1 MSKRVEIGH
10 SFHAQHEIVGRGV
23 VSEGGLFIGN
33 ILLAT
38 NDLHLRAYRLKQ
50 QVPRNLT
57 NVLSAPIQN
66 GTFADYLHQAQDA
79 GSSLSISS
87 IFTPENYETD
97 CDEIELDGHSFQPKL
112 DELTQRFDVLDAINA
127 LDQEVLDLFVTQ
139 LSNGGDAFALI
150 DSKVLVETQRAVAAE
165 QANAGAIVAEIAARE
180 ADVDAEA
187 AAALA
192 ARGVIQA
199 DLAQEIVDR
208 VDDVLVEQVR
218 ALAAEGVN
226 AAAVVA
232 ETAARGNAITAAIDA
247 LVDSAP
253 GTLNTLNE
261 LAAALGDDDDYHVA
275 ITSSLAGKQGK
286 TVYLDAVDSAQRTTQ
301 NLQSLDTTTSIA
313 THLSDEVTARGVA
326 VAGVQSAV
334 DAVEVILGTRT
345 AVQIA
350 RVDASSS
357 IQGQFDDEVAARGVA
372 VAGVQSAVDAV
383 EVILGTRTA
392 VQIARVD
399 ASSSIQGQFDDEVA
413 ARGVAVAAV
422 QSAVDAVEVILGTRT
437 AVQLARVDASS
448 SIQGQLDA
456 KAADAAVVKKTGN
469 QSIAHNS
476 TSAVLTL
483 TNTDSDAP
491 QLTCVG
497 GDGEIRLSGG
507 NVLEC
512 DRAGSMYVRAS
523 DGSGNVTI
531 QSRGSSKFVC
541 DDKVRLKVETSAEK
555 DFSVENAKKV
565 KFVEASAN
573 GSHAISLKAPD
584 SVSADV
590 DFVLPGADG
599 SAGQV
604 LQTDGNGAL
613 SFAAGSALSESADE
627 SISGEW
633 SFTDLRPK
641 KHAVDTDTTHNTW
654 DSNTGVKRPLGSQD
668 ILGKLLIWRPTS
680 SPGHNATWEL
690 PTAPAIGTVLWV
702 INANNH
708 NVKYIIVTA
717 GGTDELYKKDLQ
729 TAVADGDCKV
739 KIYEQDT
746 FIYVASGVWVYMPQ
760 V

>member
-1 MSKRVEIGH
+1 LAH
-10 SFHAQHEIVGRGV
+10 SLQE
-23 VSEGGLFIGN
+23 LFPLGT
-33 ILLAT
+33 LLA
-38 NDLHLRAYRLKQ
+38 D
-50 QVPRNLT
+50 
-57 NVLSAPIQN
+57 
-66 GTFADYLHQAQDA
+66 F
-79 GSSLSISS
+79 
-87 IFTPENYETD
+87 
-97 CDEIELDGHSFQPKL
+97 DEISLGAESFQPQL
-112 DELTQRFDVLDAINA
+112 DVLTARFDALDLVNS
-127 LDQEVLDLFVTQ
+127 LDQERVDAFVTQ
-139 LSNGGDAFALI
+139 LSAGGDAHSLVVT
-150 DSKVLVETQRAVAAE
+150 KVGEEETRAVAAE
-165 QANAGAIVAEIAARE
+165 GVIATAVAQEVVDRGVAVAGEATARGVAVAAVQTEVDQNEADIAQEITDRA
-180 ADVDAEA
+180 ADVDAE
-187 AAALA
+187 
-192 ARGVIQA
+192 
-199 DLAQEIVDR
+199 ET
-208 VDDVLVEQVR
+208 R
-218 ALAAEGVN
+218 ALGVEATN
-226 AAAVVA
+226 AAAISQEVTDRAAAIATEVTDRNAAITTAVSA
-232 ETAARGNAITAAIDA
+232 EASVRGTAITAAVDA

-275 ITSSLAGKQGK
+275 ITTSLAGKQGQ
-286 TVYLDAVDSAQRTTQ
+286 TAYLDAVNTAQRSLV

-627 SISGEW
+627 SISGQW

>member
-1 MSKRVEIGH
+1 MASHTRHLFDFVEVRQDTITHGALACENMLFIQHLAIVASSDGIAVYKLKDKVPESLAGLDIEVQEHCFSYIGAAHEKGLTISLAAIFPFHNLDEDFDFQEIG
-10 SFHAQHEIVGRGV
+10 AQ
-23 VSEGGLFIGN
+23 SW
-33 ILLAT
+33 
-38 NDLHLRAYRLKQ
+38 
-50 QVPRNLT
+50 
-57 NVLSAPIQN
+57 
-66 GTFADYLHQAQDA
+66 
-79 GSSLSISS
+79 
-87 IFTPENYETD
+87 
-97 CDEIELDGHSFQPKL
+97 QPKL
-112 DELTQRFDVLDAINA
+112 DVLTERFDALDVINS
-127 LDQEVLDLFVTQ
+127 LDQELIDEFVEQ
-139 LSNGGDAFALI
+139 LSAGGDAFALI
-150 DSKVLVETQRAVAAE
+150 DAKVLVETTRATGVEA
-165 QANAGAIVAEIAARE
+165 ANASAILAEIAARE

-187 AAALA
+187 AAALG
-192 ARGVIQA
+192 ARATIQA
-199 DLAQEIVDR
+199 EVDQNEADIAQEIVDR
-208 VDDVLVEQVR
+208 VADVQAEETR
-218 ALAAEGVN
+218 ALGVESTNATAILTETNNRIAAVSAEAGSRAVAI
-226 AAAVVA
+226 AAAVA
-232 ETAARGNAITAAIDA
+232 NLI
-247 LVDSAP
+247 DSAP
-253 GTLNTLNE
+253 GALDTLNE
-261 LAAALGDDDDYHVA
+261 LAAALGDDASFSASV
-275 ITSSLAGKQGK
+275 TTSLAGKQGQ
-286 TVYLDAVDSAQRTTQ
+286 TIYLDAVNSAQRTTEQ
-301 NLQSLDTTTSIA
+301 LQSLDTTTSIA
-313 THLSDEVTARGVA
+313 THLSDEETRALAAEAVNAGLVAAEQTRAQGVESTNATAISNESSARATA
-326 VAGVQSAV
+326 VSGVQS
-334 DAVEVILGTRT
+334 DLDDVELVLGDRT
-345 AVQIA
+345 AVQI
-350 RVDASSS
+350 
-357 IQGQFDDEVAARGVA
+357 
-372 VAGVQSAVDAV
+372 
-383 EVILGTRTA
+383 
-392 VQIARVD
+392 
-399 ASSSIQGQFDDEVA
+399 
-413 ARGVAVAAV
+413 
-422 QSAVDAVEVILGTRT
+422 
-437 AVQLARVDASS
+437 ARVDASS

-456 KAADAAVVKKTGN
+456 KAADAVVVKKTGN
-469 QSIAHNS
+469 QTIAQNS
-476 TSAVLTL
+476 TAAVLIL
-483 TNTDSDAP
+483 TNTNSDAP
-491 QLTCVG
+491 ILTCVG

-627 SISGEW
+627 SISGQW

>member
-1 MSKRVEIGH
+1 MSKRIEIGH
-10 SFHAQHEIVGRGV
+10 SYHAQHELVGRGV

-139 LSNGGDAFALI
+139 LSTGGDAFALI

-208 VDDVLVEQVR
+208 VDDVFVEQVR

-275 ITSSLAGKQGK
+275 ITASLAGKQGK

-313 THLSDEVTARGVA
+313 THLSDEVT
-326 VAGVQSAV
+326 
-334 DAVEVILGTRT
+334 
-345 AVQIA
+345 
-350 RVDASSS
+350 
-357 IQGQFDDEVAARGVA
+357 ARGVA

>member
-1 MSKRVEIGH
+1 MSKRIEIGH
-10 SFHAQHEIVGRGV
+10 SYHAQHELVGKGV
-23 VSEGGLFIGN
+23 VSEGALFIGN

-38 NDLHLRAYRLKQ
+38 NDLHLRAYRLKK
-50 QVPRNLT
+50 QVPRNLAD
-57 NVLSAPIQN
+57 VLSAPIQN

-87 IFTPENYETD
+87 IFTPENYEID

-112 DELTQRFDVLDAINA
+112 DELTQRFDLLDAINA

-139 LSNGGDAFALI
+139 LSTGGDAFALI

-165 QANAGAIVAEIAARE
+165 QANAGAIVAETAARE

-208 VDDVLVEQVR
+208 VDDVFVEQVR

-372 VAGVQSAVDAV
+372 VAAVQSAVDAV

-392 VQIARVD
+392 VQI
-399 ASSSIQGQFDDEVA
+399 
-413 ARGVAVAAV
+413 
-422 QSAVDAVEVILGTRT
+422 
-437 AVQLARVDASS
+437 ARVDASS

-627 SISGEW
+627 SISGQW

-746 FIYVASGVWVYMPQ
+746 FIYVSSGVWVFMPQ
-760 V
+760 T